1 MNRLKELRT
10 QQDLSVRKLAA
21 KAGVDPSAVSLLEN
35 DRRRAQL
42 TTLTKLATALGVAP
56 EELTSLQDTSAVQ
69 RGRASQR
76 KQAEKKRQQSQT
88 PTNSAAPPTPPRPG
102 RRHHQPKGDYWV
114 FDDEGTSYG
123 PFAEA
128 KARTLQS
135 KLNNAY
141 LCRAASLSEAGEQY
155 RRDLLTRAR
164 GHHPAGFQHHHPA
177 QNPPEIAARKPPG
190 TRNAPRKHQD

>member
-21 KAGVDPSAVSLLEN
+21 KAGVDPSAVSLIEN

-42 TTLTKLATALGVAP
+42 TTLTKLAAALGVQP
-56 EELTSLQDTSAVQ
+56 EELTSLQDTGAAE
-69 RGRASQR
+69 RGRTSQR
-76 KQAEKKRQQSQT
+76 KQAERKRQQSQT
-88 PTNSAAPPTPPRPG
+88 PSTPPPAPLRPG
-102 RRHHQPKGDYWV
+102 RRQRQPKGDFWV

-141 LCRAASLSEAGEQY
+141 VCQAASLSEAGEQY
-155 RRDLLTRAR
+155 RRDLLARAR
-164 GHHPAGFQHHHPA
+164 GHHPAGFQQLHPA

-190 TRNAPRKHQD
+190 TRNTPRKHQD